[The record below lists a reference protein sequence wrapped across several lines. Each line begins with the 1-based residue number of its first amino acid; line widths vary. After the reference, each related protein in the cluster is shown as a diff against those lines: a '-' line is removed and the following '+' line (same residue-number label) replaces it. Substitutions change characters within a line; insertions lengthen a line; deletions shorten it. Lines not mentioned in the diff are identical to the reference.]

1 MGKKLVIVESP
12 AKAKTIG
19 RYLGN
24 EYKIMAS
31 VGHIRDLPA
40 SSLGVDVNNNFKPI
54 YINMR
59 GKEKV
64 IKELKQASKDSEF
77 VYIATDPDREG
88 EAIAWHISKALN
100 VDSSTNC
107 RITFNEITKKA
118 VQEAISNP
126 RTIDMDLVNAQQAR
140 RILDRLVG
148 YELSP
153 LLWRK
158 IRKGLSAGRV
168 QSVAT
173 KLVMLR
179 DNEIN
184 AFVPEEY
191 WNIISKVKT
200 NDSDVNF
207 VIKYFG
213 DRTADGKAE
222 KRKISNEE
230 EANAVINDVK
240 GNPFNVDSVKKG
252 KKERNPFPPFTTS
265 TLQQEASRRLGFTS
279 KKTMSVAQQL
289 YEGIELGSDGPTA
302 LVSYIRTDS
311 VRISDE
317 AVAASREYIN
327 SKYGKEYI
335 APFVRTYKNRNSS
348 QDAHEAIRPTHFD
361 MIPDKIKN
369 SLSQD
374 QYKLYK
380 LIWDRFMATQMASA
394 KIDTVA
400 VEASCSN
407 HVFKVAGETVVFP
420 GFLVLYGDVTE
431 ENTTSDDDKVK
442 LPEIKEGQSLVN
454 LETIGEQKFTTPPPH
469 YTEATLIKALEENGI
484 GRPSTY
490 APTISTILERKYVD
504 KSGKSIVI
512 TELGVLVTELLD
524 SNFNEIVDVKFTAD
538 MESNLD
544 KVEEGENDWIKVLG
558 EFYPGFHKQVEEAEQ
573 KVSRVKMEEEKLGEV
588 CPECGKGE
596 LLVKTGR
603 YGKFI
608 ACSNFPTCSYTRNV
622 EVAAKGKCPIC
633 SSGLVSHKS
642 RKYRG
647 KTFYT
652 CDKKGSNP
660 NCDFIS
666 WDLPIENRQCDTCGS
681 YMVWRRYRGKS
692 YPKCANK
699 DCPTNKTRKKSEE
712 SEDKKD

>member
-19 RYLGN
+19 RYLGA

-40 SSLGVDVNNNFKPI
+40 SSLGVNVNDNFKPI

-64 IKELKQASKDSEF
+64 IKELKEASKVCDF

-100 VDSSTNC
+100 IDPASDC

-118 VQEAISNP
+118 VQEAINSP
-126 RTIDMDLVNAQQAR
+126 RNIDMDLVNAQQAR

-153 LLWRK
+153 LLWSK

-179 DNEIN
+179 DKEIE
-184 AFVPEEY
+184 AFIPEEY
-191 WNIISKVKT
+191 WNISASVKPS
-200 NDSDVNF
+200 DSDISFEV
-207 VIKYFG
+207 KYFG
-213 DRTADGKAE
+213 DRTDGKAE
-222 KRKISNEE
+222 KRKISNQA
-230 EANAVINDVK
+230 EADAVVADVK
-240 GNPFNVDSVKKG
+240 EKVFHIDSVKKG
-252 KKERNPFPPFTTS
+252 KKERNPYPPFTTS
-265 TLQQEASRRLGFTS
+265 TLQQEASKRLGYTS
-279 KKTMSVAQQL
+279 KKTMSIAQQL

-327 SKYGKEYI
+327 SVYGASYI
-335 APFVRTYKNRNSS
+335 APFVRTYKNRNSA

-361 MIPDKIKN
+361 LVPEKIQH
-369 SLSQD
+369 SLSVE

-394 KIDTVA
+394 KIDTVS
-400 VEASCSN
+400 VETSCNN

-420 GFLVLYGDVTE
+420 GFLVLYGDVKE
-431 ENTTSDDDKVK
+431 ETPASEDDKVR
-442 LPEIKEGQSLVN
+442 LPELKENTDLEN
-454 LETIGEQKFTTPPPH
+454 LGVKAEQKFTTPPPH

-512 TELGVLVTELLD
+512 TDLGVLVTELLNK
-524 SNFNEIVDVKFTAD
+524 NFKDIVDVQFTAD
-538 MESNLD
+538 METNLD
-544 KVEEGENDWIKVLG
+544 KVEEGTTDWIKLLG
-558 EFYPGFHKQVEEAEQ
+558 EFYPEFHRQIEDAEKKVERVKVEEE
-573 KVSRVKMEEEKLGEV
+573 RLGEP
-588 CPECGKGE
+588 CPECSTGE
-596 LLVKTGR
+596 LVIKNGR

-608 ACSNFPTCSYTRNV
+608 ACSNFPNCGYTRNIENIV
-622 EVAAKGKCPIC
+622 KGKCPIC
-633 SSGLVSHKS
+633 GSGLLSHKS

-652 CDKKGSNP
+652 CDKKGNNP
-660 NCDFIS
+660 ECDFIS
-666 WDLPIENRQCDTCGS
+666 WDLPIEDQKCEVCGS

-692 YPKCANK
+692 YPKCSNK
-699 DCPTNKTRKKSEE
+699 ECSSNKSRKKSEE
-712 SEDKKD
+712 KSEE